1 MDLREYMKR
10 ILSILA
16 VVCLMP
22 LSVSAHGPS
31 GQKVEKKFDVNAD
44 PAKVWALVKDFGAIG
59 KWHPDVTNV
68 KLEDRKDEEG
78 KTLPHR
84 LVTLKNGTTF
94 LEKLREVNDADMKMD
109 YKMVD
114 GKDSTIAVSNYRT
127 VLQVKS
133 GPIAGQSTVT
143 LTARFYNKANT
154 MEAPAGADNP
164 AANKAI
170 NELYD
175 AAVVGL
181 IKALEAGN

>member
-1 MDLREYMKR
+1 MKKF
-10 ILSILA
+10 LAMLA
-16 VVCLMP
+16 VACLLP
-22 LSVSAHGPS
+22 VTTFAHGPS
-31 GQKVEKKFDVNAD
+31 GQKVVKEFEVKAE
-44 PAKVWALVKDFGAIG
+44 PAKAWALLKDFGAIG

-68 KLEDRKDEEG
+68 KLEDRKDAESD

-94 LEKLREVNDADMKMD
+94 LEKLREANDTDMKLD

-127 VLQVKS
+127 VAQVK
-133 GPIAGQSTVT
+133 AGKAAGTSTVT

-154 MEAPAGADNP
+154 MEAPEGSDNP

-175 AAVVGL
+175 AAAVGL
-181 IKALEAGN
+181 TKVLEAGS

>member
-1 MDLREYMKR
+1 MKKF
-10 ILSILA
+10 LTMLA
-16 VVCLMP
+16 VACLLP
-22 LSVSAHGPS
+22 ITAFAHGPS
-31 GQKVEKKFDVNAD
+31 GQKVVKEFEVKAE
-44 PAKVWALVKDFGAIG
+44 PAKAWALLKDFGAIG
-59 KWHPDVTNV
+59 NWHPDVTKV
-68 KLEDRKDEEG
+68 KLEDRKDEESG

-94 LEKLREVNDADMKMD
+94 LEKLREANDADMKLD
-109 YKMVD
+109 YKLVD

-127 VLQVKS
+127 VAQVK
-133 GPIAGQSTVT
+133 AGKAAGTSTVT

-175 AAVVGL
+175 AAAVGL
-181 IKALEAGN
+181 QKALER

>member
-1 MDLREYMKR
+1 MADVYKR
-10 ILSILA
+10 
-16 VVCLMP
+16 
-22 LSVSAHGPS
+22 
-31 GQKVEKKFDVNAD
+31 Q
-44 PAKVWALVKDFGAIG
+44 
-59 KWHPDVTNV
+59 DVTNV
-68 KLEDRKDEEG
+68 KLEDSKDADSD

-94 LEKLREVNDADMKMD
+94 LEKLREANDADMKMD

-127 VLQVKS
+127 VMQVK
-133 GPIAGQSTVT
+133 PAATAGQTTVT

-154 MEAPAGADNP
+154 MEAPEGQDNP

-175 AAVVGL
+175 AAAVGL
-181 IKALEAGN
+181 KKALEK

>member
-1 MDLREYMKR
+1 MKR
-10 ILSILA
+10 FLSLLA
-16 VVCLMP
+16 VACLLP
-22 LSVSAHGPS
+22 ISAYAHGPS
-31 GQKVEKKFDVNAD
+31 GQKVVKEFSVKAE
-44 PAKVWALVKDFGAIG
+44 PAKVWWLVKDFGAIG

-68 KLEDRKDEEG
+68 KLDDRKDAESD

-84 LVTLKNGTTF
+84 LVTLKNGTIF

-109 YKMVD
+109 YKLVD

-127 VLQVKS
+127 VLQVKA
-133 GPIAGQSTVT
+133 GPATGESTVT

-154 MEAPAGADNP
+154 MEAPAGSDNP

-175 AAVVGL
+175 AAAVGL
-181 IKALEAGN
+181 QKVFDK

>member
-1 MDLREYMKR
+1 MKK
-10 ILSILA
+10 LLAILA
-16 VVCLMP
+16 LLCLLP
-22 LSVSAHGPS
+22 LVAQAHGPS
-31 GQKVEKKFDVNAD
+31 GQKIVKEFEVNTE
-44 PAKVWALVKDFGAIG
+44 PAKAWALLKDFGAIG

-68 KLEDRKDEEG
+68 KFEDRKDAESD

-94 LEKLREVNDADMKMD
+94 LEKLRETNDAEMKLD
-109 YKMVD
+109 YKLVD

-127 VLQVKS
+127 VAQVKA
-133 GPIAGQSTVT
+133 GKTAGQSVVT

-175 AAVVGL
+175 AAAVGFK
-181 IKALEAGN
+181 KALEK

>member
-1 MDLREYMKR
+1 MKKFLA
-10 ILSILA
+10 ILTVTWLLPIA
-16 VVCLMP
+16 AQ
-22 LSVSAHGPS
+22 AHGPS
-31 GQKVEKKFDVNAD
+31 GQKVVKEFEVKAE
-44 PAKVWALVKDFGAIG
+44 PAKVWALLKDFGAIG

-68 KLEDRKDEEG
+68 KLDDRKDAESD

-109 YKMVD
+109 YKMID

-127 VLQVKS
+127 VAQVK
-133 GPIAGQSTVT
+133 AGKTVGLSIVI

-154 MEAPAGADNP
+154 MEAPPGEDNP

-175 AAVVGL
+175 AAAVGL
-181 IKALEAGN
+181 KKAVEMQ